1 MRYFIF
7 LFLYFFACLC
17 IAEETTWLLID
28 TQKKIIQVKHA
39 DLIFA
44 SFTGISIGREGA
56 GLKQKSGDNIT
67 PLGNYKIA
75 YIKDNSHFGR
85 FFGLNYPSIADAE
98 LAIMDKRISE
108 LEFQEIKLAHSNNML
123 PPQDTSL
130 GGYIGIHGIGLGD
143 KDIHGIF
150 DWTQGCVA
158 LSNQQ
163 IDKLAIWVYKG
174 MRVQIK

>member
-7 LFLYFFACLC
+7 LFLFFFACFS

-28 TQKKIIQVKHA
+28 TQKKVIEVKQGWRT
-39 DLIFA
+39 LA
-44 SFTGISIGREGA
+44 SFTGISIGRAGA
-56 GLKQKSGDNIT
+56 KLKQKIGDNIT
-67 PLGNYKIA
+67 PLGTYEIA
-75 YIKDNSHFGR
+75 YIKDNSHFSR
-85 FFGLNYPSIADAE
+85 FFGLNYPSMADAE
-98 LAIMDKRISE
+98 SAIMDKRISD

-123 PPQDTSL
+123 PPQDTAL
-130 GGYIGIHGIGLGD
+130 GGYIGIHGIGQGN
-143 KDIHGIF
+143 KNIHGVF

-163 IDKLAIWVYKG
+163 IDQLAIWIYQG